1 MAGSERERVC
11 ADGPL
16 QSVLMDSVY
25 NYVAV
30 KSEEDPDIHSHIK
43 RFQVSLNDIGNR
55 LIAKKLELSKLLFTL
70 Y

>member
-1 MAGSERERVC
+1 M
-11 ADGPL
+11 
-16 QSVLMDSVY
+16 LMDSVY
-25 NYVAV
+25 DYVAV

-43 RFQVSLNDIGNR
+43 RFQVSLNDIGNH